1 MVSQLKGDWGCC
13 LEGFGRVVVV
23 AVVHIARKVVI
34 LKRARM
40 VEKVCMRDG
49 GIRGIWVEMGY
60 VPSFIA
66 SKDLLYELY

>member
-1 MVSQLKGDWGCC
+1 M
-13 LEGFGRVVVV
+13 V